1 MELIDYCRY
10 YMIPIII
17 TAVWLCLSVAFFF
30 WKKNR
35 GCAPAIFVFGGMALL
50 AFVWPHW
57 TTNIGDYKAE
67 VLDRVNQ
74 EEWQSLDPQ
83 LRLRLNDVVKLTQPL
98 YNNSD
103 TVINPDKLL
112 DGKFIAVTYNHNT
125 SDTTMVSTL
134 EHRINEALKEHNQFC
149 TVANE
154 LDYAIVFYSSG
165 DYDKYGRNGHSSVY
179 TEQGT
184 AFVVDF
190 KTDSIVKVVQFMP
203 ENPYSIQVKKHHE
216 AHYEYMLSKEDL
228 YIGVMRTE
236 DEKGAALLN
245 PDNDD

>member
-103 TVINPDKLL
+103 TVINLYGTSVL
-112 DGKFIAVTYNHNT
+112 DTGAKGMRLGNNGKAT
-125 SDTTMVSTL
+125 
-134 EHRINEALKEHNQFC
+134 INIYDSAQYFQRALVKEGVYDALKEAGIKDGDEVRIDDF
-149 TVANE
+149 
-154 LDYAIVFYSSG
+154 VFEWF
-165 DYDKYGRNGHSSVY
+165 D
-179 TEQGT
+179 
-184 AFVVDF
+184 
-190 KTDSIVKVVQFMP
+190 
-203 ENPYSIQVKKHHE
+203 
-216 AHYEYMLSKEDL
+216 
-228 YIGVMRTE
+228 
-236 DEKGAALLN
+236 
-245 PDNDD
+245 

>member
-35 GCAPAIFVFGGMALL
+35 GCAPAIFVFGGIALL

-57 TTNIGDYKAE
+57 AVNIGDYKAE
-67 VLDRVNQ
+67 VLEKADQKEFNALAP
-74 EEWQSLDPQ
+74 E
-83 LRLRLNDVVKLTQPL
+83 LRAHLNNVAKNMMDYYYT
-98 YNNSD
+98 D

-112 DGKFIAVTYNHNT
+112 DGKFIAITF
-125 SDTTMVSTL
+125 SRDDDTTIVATL